1 MPLKQQS
8 VTIKINRN
16 DMTQQIMSLTD
27 NAAEQVQA
35 LLGKRGKSSVGIRIG
50 VKSGG
55 CSGLKY
61 FVEYADAKNPF
72 DEIIQDKGV
81 TILIDPKA
89 LMYLLGTE
97 MDFVV
102 EQFKAGFTFTNPN
115 EKGKCGCGSSF
126 NI

>member
-1 MPLKQQS
+1 
-8 VTIKINRN
+8 
-16 DMTQQIMSLTD
+16 MTTKAIMSFTD
-27 NAAEQVQA
+27 NAVQQVQA
-35 LLGKRGKSSVGIRIG
+35 LLEQRGKPSLGIRIG

-61 FVEYADAKNPF
+61 FVEYADIKNPF
-72 DEIIQDKGV
+72 DEIVQTKDV

-102 EQFKAGFTFTNPN
+102 EEFKSGFTFTNPN

-126 NI
+126 NV

>member
-1 MPLKQQS
+1 MQKQ
-8 VTIKINRN
+8 V
-16 DMTQQIMSLTD
+16 MSLTD
-27 NAAEQVQA
+27 AAALQVKE
-35 LLGKRGKSSVGIRIG
+35 LLNNRGKDSAGIRIG

-61 FVEYADAKNPF
+61 FVEYADEQRKY
-72 DEIIQDKGV
+72 DEVIKDKDV
-81 TILIDPKA
+81 TIFIDPKA

-97 MDFVV
+97 MNYVE

-126 NI
+126 NV

>member
-1 MPLKQQS
+1 MRTKPA
-8 VTIKINRN
+8 VI
-16 DMTQQIMSLTD
+16 SLTN
-27 NAAEQVQA
+27 NAIEQIKH
-35 LLGKRGKSSVGIRIG
+35 LLDQRGKPSIGIRIG

-55 CSGLKY
+55 CSGMKY
-61 FVEYADAKNPF
+61 FVEYADEKNAY
-72 DEIIQDKGV
+72 DEVIQDKDI

-89 LMYLLGTE
+89 LMYLIGTE

-102 EQFKAGFTFTNPN
+102 EQFKSGFTFTNPN

>member
-1 MPLKQQS
+1 MATKA
-8 VTIKINRN
+8 
-16 DMTQQIMSLTD
+16 IMSLTD
-27 NAAEQVQA
+27 NAILQVKA
-35 LLGKRGKSSVGIRIG
+35 LLEQRGKPSIGIRIG

-61 FVEYADAKNPF
+61 FVEYADEKNPF
-72 DEIIQDKGV
+72 DEIIQTKDI

-102 EQFKAGFTFTNPN
+102 EQIKSGFTFTNPN

-126 NI
+126 NV

>member
-1 MPLKQQS
+1 
-8 VTIKINRN
+8 
-16 DMTQQIMSLTD
+16 MTTKTIMSLTD
-27 NAAEQVQA
+27 NAVQQVQA
-35 LLGKRGKSSVGIRIG
+35 LLEQRGKASLGIRIG

-61 FVEYADAKNPF
+61 FVEYADIKNPF
-72 DEIIQDKGV
+72 DEIIQTKDV

-102 EQFKAGFTFTNPN
+102 EEFKSGFIFTNPN

-126 NI
+126 NV

>member
-1 MPLKQQS
+1 MSTKA
-8 VTIKINRN
+8 
-16 DMTQQIMSLTD
+16 IMSLTD
-27 NAAEQVQA
+27 NAVQQVQA
-35 LLGKRGKSSVGIRIG
+35 LLSQRGKPSLGIRIG

-61 FVEYADAKNPF
+61 FVEYADVKNPF
-72 DEIIQDKGV
+72 DEIIETKDV

-102 EQFKAGFTFTNPN
+102 EEFKSGFTFTNPN

-126 NI
+126 NV

>member
-1 MPLKQQS
+1 MTKQ
-8 VTIKINRN
+8 VI
-16 DMTQQIMSLTD
+16 SLTD
-27 NAAEQVQA
+27 NAVSQVKT
-35 LLGKRGKSSVGIRIG
+35 LLEKRGKPSIGIRIG

-55 CSGLKY
+55 CSGMKY
-61 FVEYADAKNPF
+61 FVEYADKQNAF
-72 DEIIQDKGV
+72 DEIIQEKDV

-102 EQFKAGFTFTNPN
+102 EQFKSGFTFTNPN

>member
-1 MPLKQQS
+1 MTAKQ
-8 VTIKINRN
+8 VI
-16 DMTQQIMSLTD
+16 SLTD
-27 NAAEQVQA
+27 NAVAQVKT
-35 LLGKRGKSSVGIRIG
+35 LLAQRGKPSIGIRIG

-55 CSGLKY
+55 CSGMKY
-61 FVEYADAKNPF
+61 FVEYADEKNTF
-72 DEIIQDKGV
+72 DEVIQAQDV

-102 EQFKAGFTFTNPN
+102 EQFKSGFTFTNPN

>member
-1 MPLKQQS
+1 MSAKQ
-8 VTIKINRN
+8 VI
-16 DMTQQIMSLTD
+16 SLTD
-27 NAAEQVQA
+27 NAIEHIKI
-35 LLGKRGKSSVGIRIG
+35 LLDQRGKPSLGIRIG

-55 CSGLKY
+55 CSGMKY
-61 FVEYADAKNPF
+61 FVEYADEKNPF
-72 DEIIQDKGV
+72 DEVIQAEDV

-89 LMYLLGTE
+89 LMYLIGTE

-102 EQFKAGFTFTNPN
+102 EQFKSGFTFTNPN